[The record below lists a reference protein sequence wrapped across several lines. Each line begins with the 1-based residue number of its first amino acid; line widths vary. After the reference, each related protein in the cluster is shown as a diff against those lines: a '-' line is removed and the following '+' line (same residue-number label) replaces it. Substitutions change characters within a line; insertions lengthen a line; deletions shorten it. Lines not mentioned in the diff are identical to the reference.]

1 MNPSDPPDTSTSNSP
16 TDSDDAHPPYTHLEP
31 SCPVCGN
38 SRFSSTDE
46 GIPHG
51 YDAHYVHVTCANC
64 RTVLTIEYRAID
76 LSWTDGHDE
85 RHSAVSHGLLT
96 PTQTTYGDP
105 LLNAPLPDT
114 TVLRGLDWPIH
125 CEECTEPLTGN
136 DLLSEPPDRDTDDSE
151 EAEPPQALF
160 ECLTCGHRTTYTCT
174 GTDE

>member
-1 MNPSDPPDTSTSNSP
+1 MTPPNSPDNSTSHP
-16 TDSDDAHPPYTHLEP
+16 LTDNDNAHPPYTHLEP

-38 SRFSSTDE
+38 SQFSSTDE

-64 RTVLTIEYRAID
+64 HTVLTIEYRAID

-96 PTQTTYGDP
+96 PTQTNYGDP
-105 LLNAPLPDT
+105 LMDAPLPNT
-114 TVLRGLDWPIH
+114 TVLRGLDWPYH

-136 DLLSEPPDRDTDDSE
+136 DLV
-151 EAEPPQALF
+151 AEPRDLAPDESEAAASPHVLF
-160 ECLTCGHRTTYTCT
+160 HCLNCDHRTTRGVT
-174 GTDE
+174 EQS